1 MYPMILSVRKS
12 MSLVT
17 IIRAL
22 HLHYTA
28 TYDVQS
34 LTVEEGGGGGG
45 GGVIVRGEFL
55 SGSRADGCL
64 VVFQGPP
71 TSPDIFRVLQRTQS
85 EDSVST
91 SVHLPPS
98 TYTVYGYDV
107 EENGLPNT
115 MPAVV
120 LDNQVSMNAFCKC

>member
-1 MYPMILSVRKS
+1 M
-12 MSLVT
+12 
-17 IIRAL
+17 
-22 HLHYTA
+22 
-28 TYDVQS
+28 
-34 LTVEEGGGGGG
+34 EEGGGR
-45 GGVIVRGEFL
+45 GVIVRGEFL
-55 SGSRADGCL
+55 SGSRAVGCL

-71 TSPDIFRVLQRTQS
+71 TSPDIFRVIHRTLPPQS
-85 EDSVST
+85 QDSVST
-91 SVHLPPS
+91 TVHLPPS

>member
-1 MYPMILSVRKS
+1 M
-12 MSLVT
+12 
-17 IIRAL
+17 
-22 HLHYTA
+22 
-28 TYDVQS
+28 
-34 LTVEEGGGGGG
+34 EGGEGVRGGGG

-55 SGSRADGCL
+55 SGSRAVGCL

-85 EDSVST
+85 HQDSVST
-91 SVHLPPS
+91 TVHLPPS

-120 LDNQVSMNAFCKC
+120 LENQIVNNQRTSLQTIPFADYACAFLVQILQTQLNLPCI